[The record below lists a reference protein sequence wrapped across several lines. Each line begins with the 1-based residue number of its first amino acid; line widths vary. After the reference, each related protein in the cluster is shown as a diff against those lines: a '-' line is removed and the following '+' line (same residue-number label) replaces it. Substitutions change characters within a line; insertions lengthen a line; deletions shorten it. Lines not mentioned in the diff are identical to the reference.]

1 MELNLVVEV
10 LSVLSQLK
18 PRSLASKWTYKLA
31 LWEGIME
38 LHLVFARE
46 GIKLET
52 RNKRGKVENG
62 AAYSSLGHLVGMP

>member
-1 MELNLVVEV
+1 MELNPVVEV

-31 LWEGIME
+31 LSGSKGIME
-38 LHLVFARE
+38 LNLVFARE

-52 RNKRGKVENG
+52 SNKGGKVENG
-62 AAYSSLGHLVGMP
+62 A